1 MSKSDPYVSS
11 GLLYVPSFIK
21 TRQFV
26 RLFLAPDT
34 QIWSCKEMKGIS
46 ISADAIECLFWSVFI
61 KY

>member
-46 ISADAIECLFWSVFI
+46 ISADAIECLF
-61 KY
+61 